1 MVNAS
6 GWSGVASG
14 MIGTISIYMAQDL
27 TRFIDAQ
34 DGVYP
39 QALAELRAG
48 AKRSHW
54 MWFVFPQIAGL
65 GQSAMARTYAITGA
79 DEARAYLA
87 HPVLGPRLIEATE
100 AVTAARGSAEGILG
114 GIDAVKLRS
123 SMTLFAAVADD
134 PMPFRGA
141 LNRFFG
147 GTDDPATLDLLAAAR
162 DKTGV
167 SAAKGVA
174 SSRGLPPR

>member
-1 MVNAS
+1 MDHDLDRF
-6 GWSGVASG
+6 VA
-14 MIGTISIYMAQDL
+14 
-27 TRFIDAQ
+27 AQ

-39 QALAELRAG
+39 QALAELRRG

-65 GQSAMARTYAITGA
+65 GQSAMAWTYAIADA

-87 HPVLGPRLIEATE
+87 HPVLGARLIEATS
-100 AVTAARGSAEGILG
+100 AVTGARGSAKAILG

-134 PMPFRGA
+134 PAPFRAA
-141 LNRFFG
+141 LERFFVG
-147 GTDDPATLDLLAAAR
+147 ADDPATLDLL
-162 DKTGV
+162 
-167 SAAKGVA
+167 
-174 SSRGLPPR
+174 RGTPNR